1 MSQLAAAIALGLQ
14 LIAPPRPVQVQ
25 FVTQVAGRNVTIC
38 LDGRDVK
45 STFAGKLGFRD
56 RRATWSSLCAG
67 VRQPVRTGQSFWV
80 LSTRT
85 STVGGRVRLAGNIAA
100 KYLAAAKSNDEC
112 AALQLA
118 IWEAIED
125 GGSHADFSSGHFAAR
140 ASDSVLGLAEE
151 IYEAVG
157 TPGEALW
164 LETDGSAG
172 GGQNQITQ
180 TRV

>member
-14 LIAPPRPVQVQ
+14 LIAPPQPVPVQ
-25 FVTQVAGRNVTIC
+25 FVTQTAGRNVTIC
-38 LDGRDVK
+38 LDGRDVRA
-45 STFAGKLGFRD
+45 TFAGTLGFRD
-56 RRATWSSLCAG
+56 RRTTWLSVCAG

-80 LSTRT
+80 LPTRT
-85 STVGGRVRLAGNIAA
+85 SRVGGNVRLAGNIAA
-100 KYLAAAKSNDEC
+100 KYLGAAKSNDEC

-125 GGSHADFSSGHFAAR
+125 GGRHADFANGHFAAR
-140 ASDSVLGLAEE
+140 ASDAVLSLAEE
-151 IYEAVG
+151 VYEAVE